1 MNISNVYKVD
11 KLGIDQM
18 QINNL
23 KMRSRI
29 LLQNPFTYVFV
40 LTSIGISRGSVSRF
54 LGQNGD
60 AAGYVDVLSPGY
72 SNLNL
77 GSGHTIK
84 KLREITSINPADL
97 NISSFLNPH
106 QDLFFLHQHAYIFP
120 FIFRIIPNFSL
131 PIYFPPL
138 ILLAISYALGTTIL
152 LKRIIRAD
160 LNFPIKGFLGVLIIG
175 SPILTEAIS
184 GQPYFDKIFF
194 GPCIALIFIILD
206 GDLSRRG
213 SRIYLISLL
222 FICITLSERAALFA
236 SILTIYLLVNRFG
249 SNFQKYR
256 ENIGSI
262 ALATL
267 GLIWFLIWT
276 KYISDNPDMAN
287 LSIQN
292 YWSNFQAAINGSRRA
307 SFVLFLINITPFIVL
322 CLMRIAL
329 IPILIIG
336 ILPNII
342 VSIGGAELT
351 GYSTHYHSIY
361 LPIIFALA
369 IFSVTSKNKIDQS
382 QSRNRVVFIAV
393 VAFLVSLTYSVTGSF
408 NLDNLSARTNQI
420 GKQAFESFGLIPK
433 DVMQVRSSSQSEFDK
448 ILTDLK
454 LNHDSEIS
462 APERFMPAI
471 LTNGLRKIEYFPVG
485 VGASDLVVVPFTD
498 SSFEVVEVSIYGLVP
513 IESRPIFSQQIK
525 EILAKS
531 YVKVWQGS
539 GNFGFIAIYEKL

>member
-1 MNISNVYKVD
+1 
-11 KLGIDQM
+11 M
-18 QINNL
+18 QTNNL
-23 KMRSRI
+23 KMRSRN

-60 AAGYVDVLSPGY
+60 AAGYVDILSPGY

-84 KLREITSINPADL
+84 KLRELTSINPTDL
-97 NISSFLNPH
+97 NTSSFLNPH
-106 QDLFFLHQHAYIFP
+106 QDFFFLHLHSYIFP
-120 FIFRIIPNFSL
+120 SIFRIIPNFSL

-138 ILLAISYALGTTIL
+138 MLLAISYALGVTIL
-152 LKRIIRAD
+152 LKRIIRGD
-160 LNFPIKGFLGVLIIG
+160 LNFQAKCFLGVLIMS

-184 GQPYFDKIFF
+184 GQPYIDKIFF
-194 GPCIALIFIILD
+194 GPCIALIFTILD
-206 GDLSRRG
+206 GDLSRRKN
-213 SRIYLISLL
+213 RIYLISLL
-222 FICITLSERAALFA
+222 IICITLSERAALFS

-262 ALATL
+262 AVAIL

-287 LSIQN
+287 LSIEN
-292 YWSNFQAAINGSRRA
+292 YWSNFQAAINGSRRQ
-307 SFVLFLINITPFIVL
+307 SFTLFLINITPFLVL
-322 CLMRIAL
+322 CFMRITL
-329 IPILIIG
+329 IPIFTIA
-336 ILPNII
+336 ILPNVI

-369 IFSVTSKNKIDQS
+369 IFSVTNKNRINQS
-382 QSRNRVVFIAV
+382 QSRHKVVFIAA
-393 VAFLVSLTYSVTGSF
+393 VALLVSLTYSATGIF
-408 NLDNLSARTNQI
+408 NLYNLSARTNQI

-433 DVMQVRSSSQSEFDK
+433 DVMQVRSSSQSEFDT

-454 LNHDSEIS
+454 LNDDSEIS
-462 APERFMPAI
+462 APEPFMPAI
-471 LTNGLRKIEYFPVG
+471 VSDGLRKIEYFPVG
-485 VGASDLVVVPFTD
+485 VGASDVVVVPFTD

-513 IESRPIFSQQIK
+513 VESRPVFSQQIK

-539 GNFGFIAIYEKL
+539 GNFGYITIYAKL